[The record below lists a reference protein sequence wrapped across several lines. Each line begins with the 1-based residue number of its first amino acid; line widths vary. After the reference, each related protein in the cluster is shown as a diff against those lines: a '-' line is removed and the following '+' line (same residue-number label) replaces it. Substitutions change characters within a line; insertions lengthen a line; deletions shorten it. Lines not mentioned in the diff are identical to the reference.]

1 MFNMNKTML
10 LIGLSVISIATMAPS
25 IYKWTDEKGQTQ
37 FGDKLPAE
45 EKGSILSVEKQSRS
59 LEGQVIDG
67 EYGNFE
73 YKTWDKTIRIRLP
86 HFILPGVKIES
97 RRLSPM
103 KAGLLISNRL
113 GDIYIVLVS
122 ANPKSKQ
129 SIDDIIQNYQ
139 PRFKTLDRRVVNTDR
154 RGKELRIISFRE
166 GSSHLTPQNI
176 KDSKLVKKQQLNMM
190 YVSAIFLAGKDDD
203 IFEVVA
209 GSTDWKYSAGITTKK
224 EQIDR
229 AKLVEE
235 HLEQFLIGI
244 EIK

>member
-1 MFNMNKTML
+1 MLNMNKTIL
-10 LIGLSVISIATMAPS
+10 LIGLLVISIATMAPT
-25 IYKWTDEKGQTQ
+25 IYKWVDEKGQPQ
-37 FGDKLPAE
+37 YGDKPPTE
-45 EKGSILSVEKQSRS
+45 EKASTLYVEKQSRS
-59 LEGQVIDG
+59 LEGRVVDG
-67 EYGNFE
+67 EYGNVE

-86 HFILPGVKIES
+86 YFILPGVKIES
-97 RRLSPM
+97 RRLNPM
-103 KAGLLISNRL
+103 KTGLFISNRL
-113 GDIYIVLVS
+113 GNIYIVLAS
-122 ANPKSKQ
+122 ANPKSKL

-139 PRFKTLDRRVVNTDR
+139 PRFKSLDRRVVNTDR

-176 KDSKLVKKQQLNMM
+176 KDGKLVKKQQLNMM
-190 YVSAIFLAGKDDD
+190 YVSAIFLAGKDSD
-203 IFEVVA
+203 IFEVAA
-209 GSTDWKYSAGITTKK
+209 GSTDWKYSVGITTKE